1 MTLPHRG
8 TISKTFLNL
17 LAKQRGNVRV
27 RLPFRDLTTSKRST
41 DPELTEKVVLRPTT
55 DVKMGMTDEQGDEA
69 AERCHQ
75 PSRVCGSPFQNDISN
90 HGGGTPVASWQ
101 P

>member
-1 MTLPHRG
+1 MNLPPRG

-17 LAKQRGNVRV
+17 LAKQRGNVVVHVGVRV

-55 DVKMGMTDEQGDEA
+55 DVKMGLTDEQGDEA
-69 AERCHQ
+69 AERRHQ
-75 PSRVCGSPFQNDISN
+75 VKELATLIS
-90 HGGGTPVASWQ
+90 
-101 P
+101 

>member
-1 MTLPHRG
+1 MNLPPRG

-17 LAKQRGNVRV
+17 LAKQRGNVVVHVRV

-55 DVKMGMTDEQGDEA
+55 DVKMGLTDEQGDEA
-69 AERCHQ
+69 AERRHQ
-75 PSRVCGSPFQNDISN
+75 VKELATLIS
-90 HGGGTPVASWQ
+90 
-101 P
+101 